1 MNDNIK
7 KIGLAVAVVLI
18 LVAGVFF
25 LGKKPVNNQN
35 DAENSNSVT
44 EQKPDPSKMPDFILG
59 KVEKIEGQKVFFKSG
74 AEEKSV
80 LVSASTQIIKQV
92 KEKDGYKNVEAKLG
106 DIKKG
111 VQIVVYYQSING
123 SEYTANKIQIL
134 PF

>member
-1 MNDNIK
+1 MKDNIK
-7 KIGLAVAVVLI
+7 KIRLAVVVVLVLI
-18 LVAGVFF
+18 AGVFF
-25 LGKKPVNNQN
+25 LGQKPVNNQN
-35 DAENSNSVT
+35 NPTQQNSVT
-44 EQKPDPSKMPDFILG
+44 EQKADNSKMPDFILG

-74 AEEKSV
+74 TEEKSV
-80 LVSASTQIIKQV
+80 LVSAGTQIIKQV
-92 KEKDGYKNVEAKLG
+92 KEKNAYKNVEAKLG